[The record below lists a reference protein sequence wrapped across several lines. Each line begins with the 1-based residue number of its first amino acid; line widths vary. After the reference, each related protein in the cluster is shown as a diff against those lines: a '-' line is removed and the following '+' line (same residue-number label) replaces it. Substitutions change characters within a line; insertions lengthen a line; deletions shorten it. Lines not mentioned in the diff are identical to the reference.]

1 MVLGG
6 GRFSFDAT
14 MLSCHATSVLGAG
27 FQQSVATVRAGALA
41 NFADVG
47 KQVGLDV
54 RRVMRDAGLDWEL
67 LSEPD
72 RRVPTDAVA
81 KVLETAAIRANCQT
95 LGLRMAEARRL
106 SDFGAVSLLIAHQPS
121 LRDALESI
129 VRYRHLLNEA
139 LAMSVEEADDL
150 AILREELVLEGH
162 GTARQAYELAIGTMY
177 RMFGALLGPR
187 WRPYGIGFTHSPPAD
202 LSVHRRLFGCD
213 VRFNN
218 DFNGI
223 VFWRQSLD
231 LPNPAADPA
240 MAEYARKYV
249 EAFAPPRPEPTPVE
263 VLKTIHLLMPVGRAS
278 IPQVANWLRVS
289 VRTLQRRLSADGKD
303 FSDLL
308 NGARRDLALRYL
320 QSSDLSAT
328 EIARLLGYGQL
339 SSFTRWFK
347 DEFGVAPSNWPRRR
361 ESA

>member
-1 MVLGG
+1 MPHVVVGP
-6 GRFSFDAT
+6 
-14 MLSCHATSVLGAG
+14 SV
-27 FQQSVATVRAGALA
+27 QQSVATVRAGALS

-47 KQVGLDV
+47 KEVGLDV
-54 RRVMRDAGLDWEL
+54 RRVMRDAGLDWGL

-72 RRVPTDAVA
+72 RRVPTDAIA
-81 KVLETAAIRANCQT
+81 KVLEIAAARANCQT
-95 LGLRMAEARRL
+95 LGLRLAEARRL
-106 SDFGAVSLLIAHQPS
+106 SDFGAISLLIAYQPT
-121 LRDALESI
+121 LRHALDSM

-139 LAMSVEEADDL
+139 LAMSVEEADEL
-150 AILREELVLEGH
+150 AILREELVLEEP
-162 GTARQAYELAIGTMY
+162 GTARQAYELAIGTMF
-177 RMFGALLGPR
+177 RMFSALLGPR
-187 WRPYGIGFTHSPPAD
+187 WRPYSIGFTHSAPGD

-213 VRFNN
+213 VRFDT

-249 EAFAPPRPEPTPVE
+249 EALAPPRPEPTPVE
-263 VLKTIHLLMPVGRAS
+263 VLKAIHLLLPVGRAS
-278 IPQVANWLRVS
+278 IPQVARWLRVS
-289 VRTLQRRLSADGKD
+289 VRTLQRRLSEEGQEFTA
-303 FSDLL
+303 LL

-320 QSSDLSAT
+320 QNSNLSVT

-347 DEFGVAPSNWPRRR
+347 DEFGVAPRNWQRR
-361 ESA
+361 AQTG